1 MGNKHIVDCDQ
12 LFKQKPGHA
21 AARINQDIVVH
32 QNGGGVAVAA
42 DAAAATENGNFLGY
56 CRCACR
62 AGTRIKRAATENGNF
77 LGYCPY
83 FDSYTHT
90 PSQLANGGFWRKYA
104 MRSR

>member
-12 LFKQKPGHA
+12 LFKRKPGHA

-56 CRCACR
+56 C
-62 AGTRIKRAATENGNF
+62 
-77 LGYCPY
+77 PY